1 MFEVHCSRS
10 ESAPR
15 PNLMANGRFRRAQRG
30 TTNQI
35 VLLAASSG
43 LSRRSNDMRRRA
55 SALTWMHSSASRL
68 RSGRRIHRPRC
79 PQSQL
84 RGIVNVNHVSSDFE
98 VTESSPGRLCRSIG
112 RGALWRFCL
121 KYLPKTD
128 ARIRSPILRRT
139 SRVAHADNIRHP
151 RVPPVHKNRR
161 WKRSQSPPQ
170 ADKGFAYPHRPKR
183 MSTEAERSASVHS
196 HWLRERADGG
206 FEGKIAADARADL
219 GLSEH
224 AFHPS
229 RKLRPTSW
237 QP

>member
-1 MFEVHCSRS
+1 MDAFVGEPTPVRS
-10 ESAPR
+10 SDSSATLSAVSIERHREREPR
-15 PNLMANGRFRRAQRG
+15 FVRRRSDGEFAGAVMSIDR
-30 TTNQI
+30 TWCAVA
-35 VLLAASSG
+35 VLLKI
-43 LSRRSNDMRRRA
+43 
-55 SALTWMHSSASRL
+55 SA
-68 RSGRRIHRPRC
+68 
-79 PQSQL
+79 Q
-84 RGIVNVNHVSSDFE
+84 
-98 VTESSPGRLCRSIG
+98 
-112 RGALWRFCL
+112 
-121 KYLPKTD
+121 D